1 MTLSASLQRCRGL
14 SEGVP
19 WNVSA
24 HCRVQDTFQE
34 GRCPC
39 QLRLTP
45 RQSCPLKRAP
55 CTPPKPC
62 GDDDD
67 DSDDDLGIGAVLKFI
82 VIIVTYRHPV
92 VRQRRIRLPALLRL
106 LVYST

>member
-24 HCRVQDTFQE
+24 HYCV
-34 GRCPC
+34 PIH
-39 QLRLTP
+39 
-45 RQSCPLKRAP
+45 SKRGAAP
-55 CTPPKPC
+55 EMEIDRSFYTKSM
-62 GDDDD
+62 DLSKEDFEIDDD
-67 DSDDDLGIGAVLKFI
+67 DSDDDFGIGAALKFI

>member
-1 MTLSASLQRCRGL
+1 MYLPTAVFRYIPRGALPLSTAVDSPL
-14 SEGVP
+14 
-19 WNVSA
+19 
-24 HCRVQDTFQE
+24 
-34 GRCPC
+34 
-39 QLRLTP
+39 
-45 RQSCPLKRAP
+45 QSCPLKRAP

-67 DSDDDLGIGAVLKFI
+67 DSDDDLGIGTVLKFI
-82 VIIVTYRHPV
+82 VIIVTYRHPA

>member
-1 MTLSASLQRCRGL
+1 MYLPTTVFKYIPRGALPLSTAVDSPAELSFEKGSL
-14 SEGVP
+14 P
-19 WNVSA
+19 
-24 HCRVQDTFQE
+24 
-34 GRCPC
+34 
-39 QLRLTP
+39 
-45 RQSCPLKRAP
+45 
-55 CTPPKPC
+55 PPKPC